1 LLGHLS
7 IFFGNNNWFFYHA
20 SENAEALAV
29 QLSSGVNA
37 SNFLYLFIVN
47 IVSAV
52 FNL

>member
-1 LLGHLS
+1 LLLLGHLS

-37 SNFLYLFIVN
+37 NNFSLFLHRKYRF
-47 IVSAV
+47 SG
-52 FNL
+52 L